1 MPRHRV
7 TAALATTVLV
17 FLTGCSNA
25 DDAPPLIGAGEIEGK
40 LTPISDFDPAPGT
53 PCDMESGLLDE
64 VPASRFRAWTR
75 VVDGHE
81 ETVAVGA
88 WKATRD
94 AAGAQLDTFA
104 EKRATCADAGSED
117 GYSLDV
123 ASVDNQPS
131 DGFRYWRTGEKPN
144 VQVEHTY
151 TWTPIHEDGVS
162 DNEQQ
167 EGYIVTVWMER
178 TDGSNLTGD
187 LRNIMAAQLVRLT
200 KDE

>member
-7 TAALATTVLV
+7 TAALTATVLV
-17 FLTGCSNA
+17 LLAGCSSA
-25 DDAPPLIGAGEIEGK
+25 DDEPPLIGASEIDGK
-40 LTPISDFDPAPGT
+40 LTPISDFKPAPGP

-64 VPASRFRAWTR
+64 VPASSFRAWTR

-81 ETVAVGA
+81 ETVAVGI

-94 AAGAQLDTFA
+94 TATAQLDTLT

-144 VQVEHTY
+144 IQVEHTY

-162 DNEQQ
+162 DNDQQ
-167 EGYIVTVWMER
+167 DGYIATVWMER
-178 TDGSNLTGD
+178 TDGSDLTGD
-187 LRNIMAAQLVRLT
+187 LRKIMSAQLVRLA
-200 KDE
+200 KGE